1 MTKKK
6 LKGPKNQWEA
16 RLSKHNGVTGVLGD
30 SRFGTALF
38 TRLQLWTMLREESA
52 RTSRPPVMLDRCRER
67 GRHWHFV
74 RVATSVAGYRIP
86 YDGPDGLSSRRALG
100 ANRRSGAHSALHEA
114 LENLVRIR
122 YAPHLWYL
130 TTGRRDEARS

>member
-38 TRLQLWTMLREESA
+38 TRLQLWTMLGEESA
-52 RTSRPPVMLDRCRER
+52 RITASRYGLTA
-67 GRHWHFV
+67 
-74 RVATSVAGYRIP
+74 VASVAGIGTSYEWPR
-86 YDGPDGLSSRRALG
+86 L
-100 ANRRSGAHSALHEA
+100 
-114 LENLVRIR
+114 
-122 YAPHLWYL
+122 
-130 TTGRRDEARS
+130 